1 MVKKL
6 FKHELLSYMRLLIP
20 VECVVLA
27 LAVFTRILQFFE
39 TESVVYSLILGS
51 GTLMFILSLFVGSVA
66 CFWIAITRFYKNLF
80 TGEGYLSFTLPVTPA
95 QHLFVK
101 LAVAMLMEIGVLL
114 VAVLSV
120 VIATSGDLLTE
131 LLKAVDY
138 LLDQLFTVVSA
149 THSVLYVVEFV
160 LLLLLSRVSQY
171 LVVYTCICIGQTF
184 RKNRVLGAFGV
195 YFGFT
200 MISQIASTVLSVIIT
215 VLETTGA
222 LESINVYVEQHIYGF
237 LHTVFI
243 SSGFFSLLF
252 SAVLFFISHFIMNRK
267 LNLE

>member
-6 FKHELLSYMRLLIP
+6 LKHELLSYLRILIP

-39 TESVVYSLILGS
+39 SDSVIFDLIMGF
-51 GTLMFILSLFVGSVA
+51 GTFLFILSLFAGSVA
-66 CFWIAITRFYKNLF
+66 CFWVAITRFYKNLF

-101 LAVAMLMEIGVLL
+101 LGAALVMD
-114 VAVLSV
+114 VAVFVLALLSV

-131 LLKAVDY
+131 LLKAADY

-149 THSVLYVVEFV
+149 THMILYVVEV
-160 LLLLLSRVSQY
+160 LLLLLIARLYQY
-171 LVVYTCICIGQTF
+171 MLIYTCICIGQTF

-195 YFGFT
+195 YFGYT
-200 MISQIASTVLSVIIT
+200 VVTQIFGTILSVIIT
-215 VLETTGA
+215 ILESTGVLENM
-222 LESINVYVEQHIYGF
+222 SVFIEQHIYGF

-243 SSGFFSLLF
+243 GSGVLNLLL
-252 SAVLFFISHFIMNRK
+252 SAVLFFICHFIMRKK